1 MADFGFGIKQEQKQ
15 TQVQIMSQRQIQS
28 LEILSMGSDELRER
42 IYSEAERNPALE
54 IVRDMR
60 AESNIES
67 SLDTFVNPK
76 TDHSAEYTSDYEHYA
91 TASSYAI
98 EASDK
103 FNAAIE
109 ATPDERE
116 TLQDHFLS
124 ELNLLNL
131 PDEKTK
137 EYCTLIIG
145 NLDSKGHHIL
155 APESLSKDFT
165 SEEGH
170 KKLATCLDIIRGIE
184 PIGCAVKDVWESLL
198 VQAKIKGGYNHAL
211 YFLLDGHADML
222 NPPQSA
228 KVLKKIAF
236 YRDNVRKL
244 FGLPESQE
252 AILKQTEL
260 YTEKDIDEAISFIK
274 TLDPNPASQ
283 FSSSPSAYIEPDV
296 KVEKAIS
303 EEGEEYFKITLSTG
317 SLPEVAVTKDFNTA
331 DGGKFAKNTIKEAK
345 SFLNEIAF
353 RESTLLSA
361 VNEIVKAQKDFFD
374 KGPRYL
380 SPLTQKNIADIIGVH
395 EATISRMASKK
406 YLQCEWGLFELGYF
420 FTNAVGGENTNN
432 SQEGVKVEIASILK
446 EHEND
451 KKPLSDQKIADIL
464 AERGIK
470 IARRTVAKYR
480 AALNINSSYTR

>member
-1 MADFGFGIKQEQKQ
+1 MTDFGFGIKQEQRLS
-15 TQVQIMSQRQIQS
+15 QVQVMSQRQIQS
-28 LEILSMGSDELRER
+28 LEILSLGSDELREK

-54 IVRDMR
+54 IV
-60 AESNIES
+60 N
-67 SLDTFVNPK
+67 DTQAKEEIQSEHKADSF
-76 TDHSAEYTSDYEHYA
+76 SDYEHYS
-91 TASSYAI
+91 TTSSRSA

-103 FNAAIE
+103 FQAIIE
-109 ATPDERE
+109 SVADERE

-124 ELNLLNL
+124 ELNLLDF
-131 PDEKTK
+131 PDEKTR
-137 EYCTLIIG
+137 EYCMLIIG

-155 APESLSKDFT
+155 SPSSLSKDFA
-165 SEEGH
+165 SEEGQ
-170 KKLATCLDIIRGIE
+170 KLLDKCLSIVQNLE

-211 YFLLDGHADML
+211 SFLLDGHADML

-228 KVLKKIAF
+228 KILKKISF
-236 YRDNVRKL
+236 YRDNIKKL
-244 FGLPESQE
+244 FGLSPEQE
-252 AILKQTEL
+252 AILAQTEL
-260 YTEKDIDEAISFIK
+260 YTEKDIDDAISYIK

-303 EEGEEYFKITLSTG
+303 DEGEEYYKIELSKG
-317 SLPEVAVTKDFNTA
+317 LLPEVAITNDFA
-331 DGGKFAKNTIKEAK
+331 VAPDGKFAKNTIKEAK
-345 SFLNEIAF
+345 AFLNEIAF

-361 VNEIVKAQKDFFD
+361 VGEIVKAQRAFFD

-380 SPLTQKNIADIIGVH
+380 APLTQKNIAEIIGVH
-395 EATISRMASKK
+395 EATISRMAAKK

-420 FTNAVGGENTNN
+420 FTNAVGGENSTN
-432 SQEGVKVEIASILK
+432 SQEGIKVEIANILK
-446 EHEND
+446 EHAED

-464 AERGIK
+464 GERGIK

-480 AALNINSSYTR
+480 ASLNINSSYTR